1 VQNGQGHLPY
11 CSAMK
16 NWDSSKAWS
25 WKSTKNGSG
34 IVLPNAKQTQA
45 INQDEMADTYQTKN
59 NKMADTYQ
67 TKNNKMANIQ
77 KVSCTVKMADIKMSE
92 I

>member
-1 VQNGQGHLPY
+1 
-11 CSAMK
+11 MK

-59 NKMADTYQ
+59 NKMANT
-67 TKNNKMANIQ
+67 Q